1 MNLVLSLRIG
11 VIGLLTG
18 LCILAKEARAQAV
31 WEGESEA
38 VRQHVGLNGW
48 QATIPFEIDGDPL
61 IIVAGS
67 VNGGRPSWWVLDTG
81 ASLCLVDRA
90 FASRNSLQT
99 GGSRAITGA
108 GKGTVRVDTVTTPIR
123 LTVRGVTTGCKVYAA
138 VDLQGLTAS
147 IGRSIAGVLGYE
159 FFARQVVSIDFTA
172 HTIRLF
178 DAAVYRHVS
187 PGDTLPLDVT
197 KPQPRVRIRV
207 RDGGRPVVER
217 VLIVDT
223 GSSDAID
230 DSSLVNAST
239 TQPRYVVSSTG
250 LGESYRLVV
259 GTLDSAWIGR
269 WVVTRIPSVGSD
281 VGIIGTA
288 IWSRFTCVFDYRRGR
303 LYLEPNETFGVAFD
317 RGSRSGILFLTPRAG
332 TEPIVSE
339 VDSGSPGEVAGIRVG
354 DALSEIDGRPT
365 RAMGAD
371 RITKLLN
378 RRGSVYEIV
387 FRRGTRRLHARLT
400 L

>member
-1 MNLVLSLRIG
+1 MPITQLRR
-11 VIGLLTG
+11 LLTAS
-18 LCILAKEARAQAV
+18 LCVLPTLAHAQAV

-38 VRQHVGLNGW
+38 VRQKVGLNGW

-61 IIVAGS
+61 VIVDGR

-81 ASLCLVDRA
+81 ASLCLVDRT
-90 FASRNSLQT
+90 FASRNRLRT
-99 GGSRAITGA
+99 GGSRTITGA

-123 LTVRGVTTGCKVYAA
+123 LTVQGVTTGCTVYAA
-138 VDLQGLTAS
+138 VDLRGLTAA
-147 IGRSIAGVLGYE
+147 IGRPIAGVLGYE

-172 HTIRLF
+172 HTMRLF
-178 DAAVYRHVS
+178 DSAVYRHVS
-187 PGDTLPLDVT
+187 PGDTLPLDLT
-197 KPQPRVRIRV
+197 TRQPRVTIRV
-207 RDGGRPVVER
+207 RDGRRPVVER

-239 TQPRYVVSSTG
+239 TPPRYVVSSSG

-259 GTLDSAWIGR
+259 GTLDTTWIGR
-269 WVVTRIPSVGSD
+269 WVVTRIPSAGSD

-288 IWSRFTCVFDYRRGR
+288 IWSRFTCVFDYRHGR

-317 RGSRSGILFLTPRAG
+317 RGSRSGILFLTARG
-332 TEPIVSE
+332 TEPVVSE

-354 DALSEIDGRPT
+354 DVLYEIDGRPT
-365 RAMGAD
+365 RTMGAD

-378 RRGSVYEIV
+378 RRGNVYQID
-387 FRRGTRRLHARLT
+387 FRRGTRRLHAALT